1 MLLWLKKKGGEDIS
15 CYQQK
20 EMKQFSGADAILI
33 TVFIR

>member
-1 MLLWLKKKGGEDIS
+1 MLLWFKKGGEKDIS

-33 TVFIR
+33 IVLIG